1 MVIIPIDKPRFIWGL
16 KQNSILV
23 GQKFIVAVSEHRL
36 FGYLILPYL
45 ADEDAGSKYLSI
57 SKRLRAHDL
66 LDLGSSFTATEIELI
81 RITEKYADENLA
93 KKYNP
98 KGTLNDFYKNIKSE
112 IFTKKLLPFIDE
124 VMVRCLE
131 LLKNEHIPVYFKRAK
146 YNNIYEDDLI
156 ELCYED
162 TKAVYNFHKLEQETR
177 YFLTI
182 RHGQKQISLL
192 HQPMVILVNDPCRV
206 LYNNKLYF
214 FDDISGTKI
223 SPFFEKDYISIP
235 QSVEEKYYNSFI
247 LNAIKNHEIN
257 YSGFEI
263 VDGSAR
269 KEVILSVEID
279 LHGFP
284 VFIPLFKYND
294 QLIPAGDEGTK
305 IATFSVVQ
313 DSYVFNRYEKDAAWE
328 AQVISDLQN
337 MGLSGSLPA
346 LYLANSE
353 DSKSQTIYN
362 AVNWISK
369 NSKALSHLGIEV
381 VQNKLDHAYFI
392 GDQSVELVVDHQN
405 DWFDVNAVVVFG
417 DFKIPFVRLRK
428 NILGHIRE
436 FKLPDGSV
444 AILPEEW
451 FTRYQSIF
459 SYGKVGDH
467 AIRLQNYH
475 YMLVDEIVEGASAK
489 HNDELFLSARLPIV
503 RQEKPSGL
511 LASLRSYQH
520 EGFDWLSH
528 LHKNNLG
535 GCLAD
540 DMGLGKTIQALALL
554 LKFKNES
561 TEFVR
566 PVEPEIGQLSLFA
579 TEEAVQERPRPAS
592 LIVLPVSLVHNWE
605 REIQKFAPSL
615 RTYVYGGAR
624 RREKNVLN
632 QLLLNFDLVLT
643 TYGTVRNDADR
654 LSQYEFFYLVLDESQ
669 TIKNSESKTYKS
681 IMSIRSQH
689 RIVLTGTP
697 IENSLSDLWAQMNF
711 LNRGLLGSRNHFKET
726 FILPIER
733 DNLTEPRE
741 QLHKLI
747 APFMLRRTKE
757 QVAEDLPS
765 LTEETIF
772 VEMPAEQLA
781 LYESEKSAIRNALL
795 ENYQPAGLTQSAF
808 YVLQALTRLRQI
820 AIHPKLIDRTF
831 EFDSGKFNE
840 IMAMLSILVAENHK
854 ILVFSSFVKSLKLFA
869 AEFSKQHWEYSLLT
883 GQTVDR
889 KQIIDDF
896 QGDVNKKIFLISLK
910 AGGVGLNLTAA
921 DYIFITDPWWNPAA
935 EMQAISRAH
944 RIGQDKKV
952 FVYRFIAENSIEQ
965 KIQKLQ
971 ERKSKLANEFVLAND
986 PLKSISS
993 AEVLELFD

>member
-1 MVIIPIDKPRFIWGL
+1 ME
-16 KQNSILV
+16 
-23 GQKFIVAVSEHRL
+23 QKFIVAVSEHRL

-57 SKRLRAHDL
+57 TKRLRAHDL
-66 LDLGSSFTATEIELI
+66 LDLGNSFTATQIELI

-112 IFTKKLLPFIDE
+112 IFTKKLLPYIDE

-156 ELCYED
+156 ELCHED
-162 TKAVYNFHKLEQETR
+162 TKAVYNFHKLDEETR

-182 RHGQKQISLL
+182 RNGQKQISLL
-192 HQPMVILVNDPCRV
+192 HQSMVILVNEPCRV

-214 FDDISGTKI
+214 FDDISGTKMA
-223 SPFFEKDYISIP
+223 PFFEKEYISIP
-235 QSVEEKYYNSFI
+235 RSVEEKYYNSFI
-247 LNAIKNHEIN
+247 LNAIKNHEIS

-279 LHGFP
+279 SQGFP

-305 IATFSVVQ
+305 IATFSVYQ
-313 DSYVFNRYEKDAAWE
+313 DSYLFNRSEKDTVWE

-337 MGLSGSLPA
+337 IGLSGSLPA
-346 LYLANSE
+346 LYLANLE
-353 DSKSQTIYN
+353 ESKMQTIYN

-369 NSKALSHLGIEV
+369 NSKALNRLGIEV
-381 VQNKLDHAYFI
+381 IQDKLDHVYFI
-392 GDQSVELVVDHQN
+392 GSQSIELAIDHQN
-405 DWFDVNAVVVFG
+405 DWFDVNAMVVFG
-417 DFKIPFVRLRK
+417 SFKIPFVRLRK

-444 AILPEEW
+444 AILPVEW
-451 FTRYQSIF
+451 FTKYQAIF
-459 SYGKVGDH
+459 SYGKVGDNT
-467 AIRLQNYH
+467 IRLQNYH
-475 YMLVDEIVEGASAK
+475 YMLVDEVVDGSVAK
-489 HNDELFLSARLPIV
+489 RNDELLRAAQLPII
-503 RQEKPSGL
+503 QQDKPVGL
-511 LASLRSYQH
+511 LASLRSYQQD
-520 EGFDWLSH
+520 GFDWLSH

-554 LKFKNES
+554 LKFKKES
-561 TEFVR
+561 TDYDIPFQ
-566 PVEPEIGQLSLFA
+566 PETGQLSLFA
-579 TEEAVQERPRPAS
+579 AEGAEQEKPQPAS

-615 RTYVYGGAR
+615 RIYVYSGAR
-624 RREKNVLN
+624 RRDKNVLN

-643 TYGTVRNDADR
+643 TYGTVRNDADK
-654 LSQYEFFYLVLDESQ
+654 LAQYEFFYLILDESQ

-711 LNRGLLGSRNHFKET
+711 LNRGLLGSINHFKET

-733 DNLTEPRE
+733 DNLSEPRE
-741 QLHKLI
+741 QLHKMI

-757 QVAEDLPS
+757 QVAKDLPS
-765 LTEETIF
+765 LTEETIL

-781 LYESEKSAIRNALL
+781 LYETEKSAIRNALL
-795 ENYQPAGLTQSAF
+795 ENYQPDGLTQSAF

-831 EFDSGKFNE
+831 EFESGKFNE
-840 IMAMLSILVAENHK
+840 IISMLSILVAENHK

-869 AEFSKQHWEYSLLT
+869 AEFTRQHWEYSILT
-883 GQTVDR
+883 GQTDDR
-889 KQIIDDF
+889 KQVIDDF
-896 QGDVNKKIFLISLK
+896 QGDANKKIFLISLK

-971 ERKSKLANEFVLAND
+971 ERKSKLAKEFVLAND